1 MFVIVTEANEQDL
14 ASCQRQCELNSNC
27 YWFTRF
33 IFISNEAAR
42 DDKVFFFQLCR
53 PVLAV
58 DGLLLSGNLPGAL
71 FSPSEM
77 KSFVKGYT

>member
-33 IFISNEAAR
+33 IFIANEAAQMT
-42 DDKVFFFQLCR
+42 FFFQLCR

-77 KSFVKGYT
+77 KPFVKGYT

>member
-77 KSFVKGYT
+77 KPFVKGYT